1 MAKPIKTLE
10 LHYQMIE
17 FLIMADRI
25 PVLRTCIA
33 LQHDIGSHET

>member
-10 LHYQMIE
+10 LHYQMIQ
-17 FLIMADRI
+17 FLMMTDRI

-33 LQHDIGSHET
+33 LQRDIGSRET